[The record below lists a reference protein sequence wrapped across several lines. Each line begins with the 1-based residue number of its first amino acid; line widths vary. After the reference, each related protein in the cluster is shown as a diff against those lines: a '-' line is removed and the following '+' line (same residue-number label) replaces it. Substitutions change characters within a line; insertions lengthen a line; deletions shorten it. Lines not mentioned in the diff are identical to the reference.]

1 MMKTQTAYN
10 IAELATTAVQK
21 KLDFKIG
28 IVEFS
33 HLHLTDSYVVDVIS
47 DDIHTMTYY
56 KADDLKF
63 SVLEYGLDRAS
74 VRVQG
79 DDDVFYI
86 RTGNIS
92 IPE

>member
-1 MMKTQTAYN
+1 MKTQTAYN

-28 IVEFS
+28 MVEFS
-33 HLHLTDSYVVDVIS
+33 HLHLTESYVVEAIS

-56 KADDLKF
+56 KDDDLKF
-63 SVLEYGLDRAS
+63 SVLEYGTDRAS
-74 VRVQG
+74 VKVQG
-79 DDDVFYI
+79 NDDVFYI
-86 RTGNIS
+86 RSGNIS